1 MTRKRRTLHHD
12 SIDAASRSAVSRT
25 KDIEVAKDTLYRE
38 FDGIFPTGHSF
49 RYAAEALLLGLL
61 SRAAELLLVGQ
72 YPSVYVE
79 IYAML
84 ERFAL
89 VQLPR
94 TISKSSDAASVLR
107 GMIDRKNLTELAS
120 AIVEIGLWDGDDLR
134 WIRRLARIRNG
145 LVHKNYELLDKAL
158 GQGREEILYDYGY
171 SKFKLS
177 ETAKDL
183 VSAVDLIVRLTRKR
197 RKRSTGEKSDKEEP
211 S

>member
-1 MTRKRRTLHHD
+1 MTRKRRTLLYH

-25 KDIEVAKDTLYRE
+25 KDIELAKDTLYRR
-38 FDGIFPTGHSF
+38 FDGLFPTGHSF
-49 RYAAEALLLGLL
+49 RSAAEALLLGLL

-79 IYAML
+79 IYAMI

-89 VQLPR
+89 IQLPHA
-94 TISKSSDAASVLR
+94 ISKSSDTAILLR
-107 GMIDRKNLTELAS
+107 GIIDRKNLTELAS
-120 AIVEIGLWDGDDLR
+120 VIVEIGLWDANDLK

-158 GQGREEILYDYGY
+158 GQGREEILYDFDY

-177 ETAKDL
+177 ETTKDL

-197 RKRSTGEKSDKEEP
+197 RKRRTGEKSDEEVR